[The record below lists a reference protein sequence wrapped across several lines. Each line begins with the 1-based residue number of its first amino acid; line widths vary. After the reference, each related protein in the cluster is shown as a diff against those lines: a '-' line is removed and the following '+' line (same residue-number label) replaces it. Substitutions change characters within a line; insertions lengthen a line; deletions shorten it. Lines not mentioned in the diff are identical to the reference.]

1 MMSFPL
7 RNQLA
12 ALLIPAMTGAGA
24 IGFGLSTAAHH
35 GNHSRPASTASPE
48 SGKTSREVTGPITV
62 TKAGTV
68 IDSQYVNGNIAV
80 KADNVTIK
88 NTVVDSH
95 SLHSIRIYPGAHGT
109 QILDSTVR
117 CENPRGNGIVFG
129 DYVAERVKIDNCRND
144 FMSSR
149 SAPATVIDSWVN
161 GKPYESRPSN
171 GPTPPPRHDPSPSS
185 SEPSTPAASPS
196 RASSPGKSSVTPTAT
211 ASESSKG
218 FPDASDTGV
227 PAGTK
232 LKASGSITVTK
243 DGTVIDG
250 KDVHGEITV
259 KADDVTI
266 RNTRVSSKTPAYPIH
281 VTSGV
286 KGTVIDH
293 VEVDNMDST
302 GIGIYFQGGSGVVRH
317 ANVHSGEDGIR
328 IEADDVTIADSY
340 IHDLFRQPGGHHD
353 IIQIRRGDDV
363 TITGNTL
370 MAYKKSTD
378 DPMNSSIQI
387 GSLLGSKPI
396 SNLRVTDNFM
406 DGGNFTVNGGGR
418 GEVSSAV
425 YSGNRF
431 GRDCKYAVEGNLQN
445 STWSDT
451 NVWNDNGQPAS

>member
-1 MMSFPL
+1 M
-7 RNQLA
+7 
-12 ALLIPAMTGAGA
+12 
-24 IGFGLSTAAHH
+24 
-35 GNHSRPASTASPE
+35 
-48 SGKTSREVTGPITV
+48 
-62 TKAGTV
+62 
-68 IDSQYVNGNIAV
+68 
-80 KADNVTIK
+80 
-88 NTVVDSH
+88 
-95 SLHSIRIYPGAHGT
+95 
-109 QILDSTVR
+109 
-117 CENPRGNGIVFG
+117 
-129 DYVAERVKIDNCRND
+129 
-144 FMSSR
+144 
-149 SAPATVIDSWVN
+149 
-161 GKPYESRPSN
+161 
-171 GPTPPPRHDPSPSS
+171 
-185 SEPSTPAASPS
+185 
-196 RASSPGKSSVTPTAT
+196 
-211 ASESSKG
+211 
-218 FPDASDTGV
+218 
-227 PAGTK
+227 
-232 LKASGSITVTK
+232 TK